1 MIHIGSPDAD
11 EIRLLCRE
19 AEVVLVEHS
28 FVPDVLF
35 RGNDTLREIVFMG
48 TGAGSYTNL
57 SAAEAAG
64 VNVSTV
70 SRYGD
75 RAVAEHTIALMFAGA
90 RQIAQMDRDIRGG
103 VWTPLLGRQLQGR
116 KLTVLGLG
124 GVGRRSL
131 SWGVRSECMCMDGI
145 QLRVTFRFLKPIC
158 VRCYVE
164 RT

>member
-1 MIHIGSPDAD
+1 
-11 EIRLLCRE
+11 
-19 AEVVLVEHS
+19 
-28 FVPDVLF
+28 
-35 RGNDTLREIVFMG
+35 
-48 TGAGSYTNL
+48 
-57 SAAEAAG
+57 
-64 VNVSTV
+64 
-70 SRYGD
+70 
-75 RAVAEHTIALMFAGA
+75 
-90 RQIAQMDRDIRGG
+90 MDRDIRGG

-131 SWGVRSECMCMDGI
+131 RWGVRSECMCMDGI